1 MLGHVLLIRFKLDAD
16 HRAIAAVQAAFLASL
31 VNFLLGQGAV
41 DQQSGQIADVGQVP
55 DHQNRPRTLGDQ
67 QHAQPGGRRQPGPDE

>member
-41 DQQSGQIADVGQVP
+41 AVVP
-55 DHQNRPRTLGDQ
+55 ASANDIT
-67 QHAQPGGRRQPGPDE
+67 RR